1 MQKFILIFSLFL
13 LCIGCNRYS
22 KLLHNEQAMYNRLSK
37 SANLSTEQKLD
48 SLLASGIRVMEAALK
63 PINPA
68 KGGKIVQRYYKD
80 NQTAMA
86 TIMTHT
92 GRSFEQMNMLEQ
104 GRFILKMAQSTEARK
119 FATMYPKFKRK
130 YNQISAA
137 AGFMD
142 FMGKGLGKF
151 GKLADLLI
159 GG

>member
-1 MQKFILIFSLFL
+1 MHKFILIFSLFL
-13 LCIGCNRYS
+13 LCIGCNRYG

-80 NQTAMA
+80 NQAAMA
-86 TIMTHT
+86 TIMTQT
-92 GRSFEQMNMLEQ
+92 GRSFEQMNILEQ
-104 GRFILKMAQSTEARK
+104 GRFILKMTQSTEVRK

>member
-1 MQKFILIFSLFL
+1 MQKFIIIFSLFV
-13 LCIGCNRYS
+13 LCTGCNRYS
-22 KLLHNEQAMYNRLSK
+22 KLLNKEQAMYNRVSK
-37 SANLSTEQKLD
+37 ANNLGAEQKLD

-80 NQTAMA
+80 NQAAMS
-86 TIMTHT
+86 TIMTQT

-104 GRFILKMAQSTEARK
+104 GRFILKMTQSAEVRK
-119 FATMYPKFKRK
+119 FATMYPQFKRK

-151 GKLADLLI
+151 GKLTDLLI